1 MSAAQTFP
9 GLLKARSL
17 EHPHGVA
24 MQEKRYGVWQGLTW
38 RDYQERVTGFA
49 NGLGSLGVD
58 RGDVVAVLG
67 DNRPEW
73 LIAELATQSIGA
85 AVVGVYP
92 TSIHDELLHILQTAR
107 VEVVVAEDQEQ
118 VDKLIRLK
126 DQLPLLRVI
135 VSYDPH
141 GLERYDQDYLRDFV
155 EVERGGAQ
163 WAQDHP
169 TWLADRLS
177 ALLADDIAVICTTS
191 GTTSRPKLAEI
202 SHANMLEMANA
213 LEQIDPMSE
222 KDRYV
227 SFLPFAWMGEQMLAV
242 ACGMTYGFAISFP
255 EGAETQRSDLR
266 EIGPSVMFS
275 PPRIWES
282 MLSDVQVRIGEADWL
297 KRRVFAWGYGVGERA
312 ARRRVSGRPI
322 GAGLKVLHL
331 IADQVALR
339 PVRDQLG
346 LARIRRCYTGGA
358 PLGPDLFSFFH
369 AIGVNLKQIY
379 GQTEI
384 CGIAVVHRDDA
395 VSFDTVGQP
404 LPGTELKI
412 DDDGQILLRSSAIFA
427 RYHRNPAATSG
438 ALDADG
444 WLQTGDA
451 GYLNE
456 AGQLVVIDRVTDVL
470 KSPDGTQFS
479 AAFVENRIKFSPFV
493 EEAVVFGGPR
503 EDGSPRSELGA
514 LITLDLAAV
523 GAWAERQHLSFT
535 TYSDVAANPQT
546 YELVAAELG
555 RANAGLPVSVRVRKF
570 VLLHKAFDPDDDEIT
585 RTRKVRR
592 SVISERYAALIEALD
607 EGADEAPVSSEVTYQ
622 DGSVMKREYAL
633 KVMRIDP
640 ALDELSARRMAW
652 AGGA

>member
-1 MSAAQTFP
+1 VSATRTFP
-9 GLLKARSL
+9 GLLKARAA
-17 EHPHGVA
+17 EHPDQIA
-24 MQEKRYGVWQGLTW
+24 MQEKQYGVWQSLTW
-38 RDYQERVTGFA
+38 SEYQDRVTRFA

-73 LIAELATQSIGA
+73 LIAELASQSVGA
-85 AVVGVYP
+85 SVVGVYP
-92 TSIHDELLHILQTAR
+92 TSIHDELLHILRIAR

-126 DQLPLLRVI
+126 DQLPLLRV
-135 VSYDPH
+135 VVFYDPH
-141 GLERYDQDYLRDFV
+141 GLERYEQDYLRGFLDV
-155 EVERGGAQ
+155 EEAGAAWEQ
-163 WAQDHP
+163 EQP
-169 TWLADRLS
+169 EWLAKRLS
-177 ALLADDIAVICTTS
+177 AVEPDDIAVICTTS

-202 SHANMLEMANA
+202 SHANMLEMAGA
-213 LEQIDPMSE
+213 LAQIDPMSVT
-222 KDRYV
+222 DRYV

-242 ACGMTYGFAISFP
+242 ACGMTFGFAISFP
-255 EGAETQRSDLR
+255 EDAETQRTDLR

-282 MLSDVQVRIGEADWL
+282 MLSDVQVRIGEAGWL

-312 ARRRVSGRPI
+312 ARRRVNGEPI
-322 GAGLKVLHL
+322 GARLRLVHL
-331 IADQVALR
+331 IADQIALR

-369 AIGVNLKQIY
+369 SIGVNLKQIY

-395 VSFDTVGQP
+395 VAFDTVGKP
-404 LPGTELKI
+404 LPGTELKL
-412 DDDGQILLRSSAIFA
+412 DEDGQILLRSSAIFA
-427 RYHRNPAATSG
+427 GYHRNSEASREAV
-438 ALDADG
+438 DDEG
-444 WLQTGDA
+444 WLHTGDA
-451 GYLNE
+451 GYLDD

-479 AAFVENRIKFSPFV
+479 AAFVENRIKFSPYV

-503 EDGSPRSELGA
+503 EDGSVRSELGA

-523 GAWAERQHLSFT
+523 SAWAERQHLSFT
-535 TYSDVAANPQT
+535 TYSDIAANEQT
-546 YELVAAELG
+546 YELIATEVG
-555 RANAGLPVSVRVRKF
+555 RANAALPESVRVRKF

-592 SVISERYAALIEALD
+592 SVIAERYAGLINALD
-607 EGADEAPVSSEVTYQ
+607 EGADVAPVSSEVVYQ
-622 DGSVMKREYAL
+622 DGSVMRREYAL
-633 KVMRIDP
+633 RVVRVDP
-640 ALDELSARRMAW
+640 ARDELSTRRMAW
-652 AGGA
+652 AGDA